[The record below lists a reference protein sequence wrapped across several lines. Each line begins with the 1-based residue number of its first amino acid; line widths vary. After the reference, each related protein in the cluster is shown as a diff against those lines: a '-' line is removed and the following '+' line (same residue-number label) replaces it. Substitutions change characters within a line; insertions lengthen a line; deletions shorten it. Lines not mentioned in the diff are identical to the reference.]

1 MPRIFYDQK
10 SLHRSLTRLAFSFPT
25 NGASSPASVT
35 GRGVKSV
42 VRTATGL
49 YTVTLQDYWTA
60 LLHGKATL
68 QLATPAKQKA
78 QIKGAFNPATALTF
92 VVGTFAS
99 DTGSA
104 ADVAAAANNRV
115 NVLLLLQ
122 NGAP

>member
-49 YTVTLQDYWTA
+49 SIGVEGPDFHPSD
-60 LLHGKATL
+60 LLF
-68 QLATPAKQKA
+68 KQTDG
-78 QIKGAFNPATALTF
+78 QF
-92 VVGTFAS
+92 VCAM
-99 DTGSA
+99 
-104 ADVAAAANNRV
+104 
-115 NVLLLLQ
+115 
-122 NGAP
+122 